1 MPSLI
6 HIRQLQ
12 YLTTSLEVLSSFP
25 QPHTCQ
31 FTKPS
36 ILRLTTQPR
45 SPPYSIHPD
54 KQLQKKERMSA
65 PKNQAAWL
73 KKAGTPLE
81 VSDAPLPTAGPGEI
95 VIKNAAIAINPLDC
109 HMQDQG
115 FFVQQWPAIFGC
127 DVAGEVY
134 EAGPDVQGFKKGDR
148 VIG

>member
-1 MPSLI
+1 
-6 HIRQLQ
+6 
-12 YLTTSLEVLSSFP
+12 
-25 QPHTCQ
+25 
-31 FTKPS
+31 
-36 ILRLTTQPR
+36 
-45 SPPYSIHPD
+45 
-54 KQLQKKERMSA
+54 MSA

-109 HMQDQG
+109 HMQGQG
-115 FFVQQWPAIFGC
+115 VFVQQWPAIFGC